1 MSMTSTTAS
10 ARDQALNYISDPR
23 FTQQFSL
30 PASEN
35 QDAITVSYA
44 DVGFKPASPTA
55 SRTTPT
61 VLFIPGMFGS
71 RYIGAVLDRVAR
83 RYGVRV
89 LVIDRPGMGFST
101 EVPLAQRIP
110 TWIRVVPRLLA
121 HLDIPHAALVAHSAG
136 TLYLLNTL
144 HHYRDLLHPERPY
157 AAIMGPWV
165 DPACS
170 KVAAMQMLQYIP
182 TPAFSIWHRIPRFFV
197 VDAAPVLTTSGT
209 VLNKATSFFS
219 ASLGTNNAQELT
231 TLEKNRQKLADE
243 YDFPRDLQMELGT
256 ILTKKIFD
264 ENTVGANG
272 EALQC
277 LRKGQGWS
285 WEACDDYA
293 VFVKSLVSAERQRRQ
308 LDPNWQDSM
317 RMKVRAYFA
326 ETDIMIGAGG
336 QQYIEDI
343 WGWEDKAFDDV
354 LDFESVTVP
363 GTDHDSVM
371 QPVEILEQVFIDAG
385 GSLLR

>member
-1 MSMTSTTAS
+1 MSSVTAS
-10 ARDQALNYISDPR
+10 VRDQALNYISDAR
-23 FTQQFSL
+23 FNQKFSL
-30 PASEN
+30 SNDEN
-35 QDAITVSYA
+35 QEAITVSFA
-44 DVGFKPASPTA
+44 DVGFKPESPTD
-55 SRTTPT
+55 SRSTPT

-71 RYIGAVLDRVAR
+71 RYISAVLDPVAR

-101 EVPLAQRIP
+101 EVPLSQRIP

-121 HLDIPHAALVAHSAG
+121 HLDIPHVALVAHSAG

-144 HHYRDLLHPERPY
+144 HHYRNLLHPERPY
-157 AAIMGPWV
+157 VAIMGPWV

-170 KVAAMQMLQYIP
+170 KVASMQMLQYIP

-197 VDAAPVLTTSGT
+197 VDAAPALTTSGT
-209 VLNKATSFFS
+209 VLNKVTSLLS
-219 ASLGTNNAQELT
+219 ASMGTNNAQELT
-231 TLEKNRQKLADE
+231 TLERNRQKLADE
-243 YDFPRDLQMELGT
+243 YDFPLDMQMELGT

-285 WEACDDYA
+285 WGVCDDYA

-308 LDPNWQDSM
+308 LNPNWQDSM
-317 RMKVRAYFA
+317 RLKVRAYFA

-336 QQYIEDI
+336 QKYIEKV
-343 WGWEDKAFDDV
+343 WGWKDKAFEDV

-371 QPVEILEQVFIDAG
+371 QSVEILEQVFIDAG
-385 GSLLR
+385 GSLPR